1 MSNIAT
7 NTSEAISQIISY
19 LIGFFEQ
26 VREYVKHYLEIYV
39 FSKNPAL
46 ASKFGDYL
54 VFLVT
59 LTVIYALI
67 ELVEGFKRLLRLI
80 VILGWVLFIVL
91 LAASYIGLK

>member
-1 MSNIAT
+1 MPN
-7 NTSEAISQIISY
+7 EAASQIVSY
-19 LIGFFEQ
+19 LVGFFEQ
-26 VREYVKHYLEIYV
+26 VRQYVKHYLEVYV

-67 ELVEGFKRLLRLI
+67 EVVEGFKRLLRLL
-80 VILGWVLFIVL
+80 VILGWVLFIIL
-91 LAASYIGLK
+91 LVISYVGLR